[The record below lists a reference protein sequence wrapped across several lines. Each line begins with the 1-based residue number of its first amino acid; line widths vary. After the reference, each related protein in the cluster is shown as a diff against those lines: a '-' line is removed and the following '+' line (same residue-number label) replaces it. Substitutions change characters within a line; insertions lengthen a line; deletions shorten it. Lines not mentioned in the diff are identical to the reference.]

1 MAKVKDTPKTLP
13 REIPVLDLHLSAFQ
27 HLHGNTP
34 ALHLEGGRVVFLFPA
49 DDVFY
54 ALASRFNQN
63 ELVPVLD
70 LVNAQRQLRAMMLS
84 KKAEA
89 APVGTGGGGGR
100 TTSLG

>member
-1 MAKVKDTPKTLP
+1 MKNAKGKTLP
-13 REIPVLDLHLSAFQ
+13 AKIPILDLHLSAFQ

-34 ALHLEGGRVVFLFPA
+34 TLELQGGRVVFFFPTN
-49 DDVFY
+49 DVFY
-54 ALASRFNQN
+54 ALAARFNGN
-63 ELVPVLD
+63 EPTPVLD